1 MFSPP
6 VQTGGLFFLPLQ
18 FGMTWHAV
26 TPAPNELGLWPLPAL
41 CPTMPCFGGD
51 ALH

>member
-18 FGMTWHAV
+18 F
-26 TPAPNELGLWPLPAL
+26 
-41 CPTMPCFGGD
+41 
-51 ALH
+51 LHDLAHRDTRTE

>member
-6 VQTGGLFFLPLQ
+6 VQTGGLFFYRDSS
-18 FGMTWHAV
+18 GMTWHAV
-26 TPAPNELGLWPLPAL
+26 TPASNELGLWTLPAL

-51 ALH
+51 APH

>member
-18 FGMTWHAV
+18 
-26 TPAPNELGLWPLPAL
+26 
-41 CPTMPCFGGD
+41 C
-51 ALH
+51 LHDLARRNTRTE